1 MSIILLPISIIFAF
15 WIAYEIKK
23 TKRNQEE
30 NSNVF
35 WQKER
40 EANFVHPID
49 LSTLEYI
56 KVPLDQLPFKKS
68 TDETLCEIQDKIKE
82 LAEKKIFNLTGL
94 SNTEIKYQYGAANF
108 DKLATY
114 DQNFTLLSRNLFK
127 WGSYLYE
134 NGDFSEAQTVLE
146 YAVSCKADISGIYT
160 TLSSIYQ
167 KQGNYSK
174 INELKEQAATLN
186 TLMKD
191 SILKSLNQ
199 F

>member
-1 MSIILLPISIIFAF
+1 MSLILLPISIIFAF

-30 NSNVF
+30 SADDF
-35 WQKER
+35 WQRER
-40 EANFVHPID
+40 GANFVRPVD

-56 KVPLDQLPFKKS
+56 KVPLDNLPFKESK
-68 TDETLCEIQDKIKE
+68 DETLCEIQDKIKD

-94 SNTEIKYQYGAANF
+94 SNTEIKYQYGASNF
-108 DKLATY
+108 DKLAAY

-127 WGSYLYE
+127 WGTYLYE
-134 NGDFSEAQTVLE
+134 NERLSDAQTVLE

-160 TLSSIYQ
+160 TLSSIYL

-174 INELKEQAATLN
+174 INELKGHASTLN

-191 SILKSLNQ
+191 SILKSVNQ